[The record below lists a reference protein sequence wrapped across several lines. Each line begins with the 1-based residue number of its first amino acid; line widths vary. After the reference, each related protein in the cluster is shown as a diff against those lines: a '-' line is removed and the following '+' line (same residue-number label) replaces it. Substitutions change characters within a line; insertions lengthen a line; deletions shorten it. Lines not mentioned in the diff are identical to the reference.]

1 MHRLYTK
8 LIMITETPPRTNIS
22 SSSARKR
29 DRTSIQQ
36 DTFSFASA
44 PTYNN
49 NDTTGNDLR
58 SFFNKISP
66 HPSSIAAAA
75 AAATVSPFVDR
86 MTFTTSINNS
96 NSHPNLKLE
105 SISEEPPSNGYEL
118 SQDSNTSSVTF
129 GSINN
134 NGFNMDCSGIG
145 SSRNSNVMIGT
156 MVGCAVESVVGCSVG
171 GDGEPSSI
179 SSGSLTST
187 NNNSATGNSGV
198 GFHSLHSECPPPTK
212 RARLDHA
219 YQTIDEDMM
228 MGSTTSPPHVL
239 TFQSTPSNKQQ
250 YQHQQYT
257 EKRMTGNYFNSFGF
271 NNIGRSSN
279 TREVLCCHVCSE
291 EDSANNNSS
300 SVASSPAASFNTTNE
315 TMALPKSHSLLNFF
329 QSTKKQT
336 GSHPQKLPASNFGNN
351 QQHNIGAS
359 TSRQNDNKSISSNL
373 SPCRYCDKP
382 TCTSCTRQ
390 CEMCQY
396 HFCTFC
402 TKVDYDSSITERI
415 LCFDCDMGNYEGGNC
430 CDMQIG

>member
-1 MHRLYTK
+1 
-8 LIMITETPPRTNIS
+8 MITETPPRTNIS
-22 SSSARKR
+22 SSLARKR
-29 DRTSIQQ
+29 DRSSVQR

-44 PTYNN
+44 PKHNNN
-49 NDTTGNDLR
+49 NDTGNDLR
-58 SFFNKISP
+58 SFFNKTSP
-66 HPSSIAAAA
+66 HPSSIAAA

-86 MTFTTSINNS
+86 MTFTTSTSNS
-96 NSHPNLKLE
+96 NFHPNLKLE

-134 NGFNMDCSGIG
+134 NNGLNMDC

-156 MVGCAVESVVGCSVG
+156 MVGSTVESVVGCSVG

-187 NNNSATGNSGV
+187 NNNSTTGNSGV
-198 GFHSLHSECPPPTK
+198 GFHSLHAECPPPTK
-212 RARLDHA
+212 RARLDHE
-219 YQTIDEDMM
+219 YQTIDEDM

-250 YQHQQYT
+250 YQQQCT
-257 EKRMTGNYFNSFGF
+257 EERMTGSCFNAFGF
-271 NNIGRSSN
+271 NNIGRTSDA
-279 TREVLCCHVCSE
+279 RGVMCCHVCSE
-291 EDSANNNSS
+291 EDSANNTSS
-300 SVASSPAASFNTTNE
+300 SVASSPAASFDATTNE
-315 TMALPKSHSLLNFF
+315 TMAVPKSHSLLNFF

-351 QQHNIGAS
+351 QQHNIGAPP
-359 TSRQNDNKSISSNL
+359 TSRQNDINKSLSSNL

-382 TCTSCTRQ
+382 TCSSCTRQ

-415 LCFDCDMGNYEGGNC
+415 LCFDCDTGNNESGNC

>member
-1 MHRLYTK
+1 
-8 LIMITETPPRTNIS
+8 MITETPPRTNIS
-22 SSSARKR
+22 SSLARKR

-44 PTYNN
+44 PTHNNN
-49 NDTTGNDLR
+49 NDTGNDLR
-58 SFFNKISP
+58 SFFNKTSP

-75 AAATVSPFVDR
+75 AATVSPFVDHR
-86 MTFTTSINNS
+86 MTFTTSVSSS
-96 NSHPNLKLE
+96 NSHSNLKLE
-105 SISEEPPSNGYEL
+105 SISEEPTSNGYEL

-134 NGFNMDCSGIG
+134 NGFNMDCSG
-145 SSRNSNVMIGT
+145 SRSNVMIGT
-156 MVGCAVESVVGCSVG
+156 MVGSAVESVVGCSVG

-187 NNNSATGNSGV
+187 NNNSVTGNSGV
-198 GFHSLHSECPPPTK
+198 GFHSLHAECPPPTK

-228 MGSTTSPPHVL
+228 MGSTTSPPNVL

-250 YQHQQYT
+250 QYQQKT
-257 EKRMTGNYFNSFGF
+257 SGNCFNGFGF
-271 NNIGRSSN
+271 NNIGKTSDARG
-279 TREVLCCHVCSE
+279 VMCCHVCSE
-291 EDSANNNSS
+291 EDSANNTSG
-300 SVASSPAASFNTTNE
+300 VTSSPAASFNTTTNE
-315 TMALPKSHSLLNFF
+315 TMAVPKSHSLLNFF

-336 GSHPQKLPASNFGNN
+336 GSHPQKLPEANFGHQQ

-359 TSRQNDNKSISSNL
+359 TSRQNDINKSLSSNL

-382 TCTSCTRQ
+382 TCSSCTRQ

-415 LCFDCDMGNYEGGNC
+415 LCFDCDTGNNEGGNC

>member
-1 MHRLYTK
+1 
-8 LIMITETPPRTNIS
+8 MITETPPRTNIS
-22 SSSARKR
+22 FSSARKR

-36 DTFSFASA
+36 DAFSFASA
-44 PTYNN
+44 PTHNNN
-49 NDTTGNDLR
+49 NDSTGNALR
-58 SFFNKISP
+58 SFFNKTSP
-66 HPSSIAAAA
+66 HPSSIAAA

-86 MTFTTSINNS
+86 MTFTTSTSNS

-156 MVGCAVESVVGCSVG
+156 MVGSAVESVVECSVG

-187 NNNSATGNSGV
+187 NNNSVTGNSGV

-228 MGSTTSPPHVL
+228 GTTSSPPNVL
-239 TFQSTPSNKQQ
+239 TFQSTPSSKQQ
-250 YQHQQYT
+250 YQQ
-257 EKRMTGNYFNSFGF
+257 KMSGNCFNSFGF
-271 NNIGRSSN
+271 NNIGRSSDV
-279 TREVLCCHVCSE
+279 RGLMCCHVCSE
-291 EDSANNNSS
+291 EDSANNTS
-300 SVASSPAASFNTTNE
+300 SVTSSPAASFNTITNE
-315 TMALPKSHSLLNFF
+315 TTAVPKSHSLLNFF
-329 QSTKKQT
+329 QSTKKQSS
-336 GSHPQKLPASNFGNN
+336 SHPQNLPAANFSNN
-351 QQHNIGAS
+351 QQHTVAPS
-359 TSRQNDNKSISSNL
+359 THQNDTNKSLSSNL

-382 TCTSCTRQ
+382 TCFSCTRQ

-415 LCFDCDMGNYEGGNC
+415 LCFDCDTGSNNEGGNC

>member
-1 MHRLYTK
+1 
-8 LIMITETPPRTNIS
+8 MITETPPRTNIS
-22 SSSARKR
+22 SSVARKR
-29 DRTSIQQ
+29 DRTSVQQ

-44 PTYNN
+44 PKYNN

-58 SFFNKISP
+58 SFFNKTSP
-66 HPSSIAAAA
+66 YPNSIAAA

-86 MTFTTSINNS
+86 MTFTTSVSNS

-134 NGFNMDCSGIG
+134 AGLNMDCSG
-145 SSRNSNVMIGT
+145 SSSNIMIGT
-156 MVGCAVESVVGCSVG
+156 MVGSAVESVVGCSVG
-171 GDGEPSSI
+171 GGGEPSSI
-179 SSGSLTST
+179 SSGSITT
-187 NNNSATGNSGV
+187 TTNNSATGIGGV

-228 MGSTTSPPHVL
+228 GSTSSPPNVL
-239 TFQSTPSNKQQ
+239 TFQSTPSSKQQ
-250 YQHQQYT
+250 YQQQQCT
-257 EKRMTGNYFNSFGF
+257 EKRMGGNCFNCFGF
-271 NNIGRSSN
+271 NNIGRTSDV
-279 TREVLCCHVCSE
+279 RGVMCCHVCSE
-291 EDSANNNSS
+291 EDSANNTSS
-300 SVASSPAASFNTTNE
+300 SVTSSPAASFNTTTNE
-315 TMALPKSHSLLNFF
+315 TTAVPKSHSLLNFF
-329 QSTKKQT
+329 QSTKKQPS
-336 GSHPQKLPASNFGNN
+336 SHLQKLPAANFGNQQ
-351 QQHNIGAS
+351 QQHNDAPS
-359 TSRQNDNKSISSNL
+359 SQNDTNKSISSNL

-382 TCTSCTRQ
+382 TCSSCTRQ
-390 CEMCQY
+390 CEMCQH

-415 LCFDCDMGNYEGGNC
+415 LCFDCDTGNNNEGGNC